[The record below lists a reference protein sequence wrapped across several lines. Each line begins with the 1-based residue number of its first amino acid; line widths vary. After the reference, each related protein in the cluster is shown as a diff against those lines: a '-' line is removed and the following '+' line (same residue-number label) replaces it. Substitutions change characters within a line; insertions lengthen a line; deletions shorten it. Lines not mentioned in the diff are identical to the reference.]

1 MAQVKATTARGVSSL
16 VKNGVIGHHA
26 AGKGLYLQVNSVG
39 SASWFYRYQVNG
51 QRKKMGLG
59 SYPDLTLEQAAI
71 QASKA
76 KELLLQ
82 GIDPRTQRE
91 KQRTQD
97 KTEII
102 TFDDVAADYIEA
114 QRPSWT
120 NEKHAQQWTNTLKA
134 YASPVIG
141 KKQPSNITTDD
152 ILKILHPI
160 WRNKNETAN
169 RVRNRIE
176 KILNAAKVKGLR
188 TGENVATWRGHLE
201 FLLPQVAKNEKHHAA
216 LPYDQI
222 NEFWSALDVDNSA
235 STQALKLAILTATRT
250 NEVLNAH
257 WGEFD
262 LNKRIW
268 TIPAKRMKAKKE
280 HRIPLS
286 AAAIE
291 LLNQIPRLESGLLFE
306 GTKAGKPLSNMAM
319 LMKCRRMD
327 KTKFESDGKGWR
339 DFEGETIT
347 PHGFRSTFRDWAA
360 ETTSTPNMVV
370 EQALAHTIGNAVEA
384 AYRRGDLLERRAELM
399 EAWASYVLNLNKD

>member
-1 MAQVKATTARGVSSL
+1 M
-16 VKNGVIGHHA
+16 
-26 AGKGLYLQVNSVG
+26 
-39 SASWFYRYQVNG
+39 
-51 QRKKMGLG
+51 
-59 SYPDLTLEQAAI
+59 
-71 QASKA
+71 
-76 KELLLQ
+76 
-82 GIDPRTQRE
+82 
-91 KQRTQD
+91 
-97 KTEII
+97 
-102 TFDDVAADYIEA
+102 
-114 QRPSWT
+114 
-120 NEKHAQQWTNTLKA
+120 
-134 YASPVIG
+134 
-141 KKQPSNITTDD
+141 
-152 ILKILHPI
+152 
-160 WRNKNETAN
+160 
-169 RVRNRIE
+169 RNRIE

-201 FLLPQVAKNEKHHAA
+201 FLLPQVVKNEKHHAA

-360 ETTSTPNMVV
+360 ETTNTPNMVV

-384 AYRRGDLLERRAELM
+384 AYRRGDLLEKRAELM
-399 EAWASYVLNLNKD
+399 DAWGDFLSQKAKK